1 MSRYEVEF
9 SKPHATKPIPEGT
22 VKVFFNIIQLQS
34 EDGDDNG
41 YEVEFN
47 FENESL
53 KHKLSNT
60 MRKNMFEVSAL
71 VCLNFVQQ
79 WINRVLE
86 NKLKIKLQLH
96 LGTEFEYTRLVDKRG
111 QLVDPFVPKYDI
123 MKIQDLSREIVKS
136 QKINVQS
143 PRFITTLERALVK
156 LFKEADTDGTG
167 ELTYREFYEAF
178 KKLNQYNLSEDDL
191 RILLALADENKNG
204 KITWHDFIPFG
215 INAI

>member
-1 MSRYEVEF
+1 VFFVQEYVNILQYEVEF

-34 EDGDDNG
+34 ENGDDNG

-53 KHKLSNT
+53 KHKLNNT
-60 MRKNMFEVSAL
+60 MRKNMFE
-71 VCLNFVQQ
+71 Q

-96 LGTEFEYTRLVDKRG
+96 LGTEFEYTRLVDKKG

-123 MKIQDLSREIVKS
+123 MKI
-136 QKINVQS
+136 
-143 PRFITTLERALVK
+143 
-156 LFKEADTDGTG
+156 
-167 ELTYREFYEAF
+167 
-178 KKLNQYNLSEDDL
+178 
-191 RILLALADENKNG
+191 
-204 KITWHDFIPFG
+204 
-215 INAI
+215 

>member
-1 MSRYEVEF
+1 MIKQTMSRYEVEF

-71 VCLNFVQQ
+71 VCLNFV
-79 WINRVLE
+79 
-86 NKLKIKLQLH
+86 
-96 LGTEFEYTRLVDKRG
+96 
-111 QLVDPFVPKYDI
+111 
-123 MKIQDLSREIVKS
+123 
-136 QKINVQS
+136 
-143 PRFITTLERALVK
+143 
-156 LFKEADTDGTG
+156 
-167 ELTYREFYEAF
+167 
-178 KKLNQYNLSEDDL
+178 
-191 RILLALADENKNG
+191 
-204 KITWHDFIPFG
+204 
-215 INAI
+215 